1 MQVPSLALLGGLR
14 IQCCHEMWCR
24 LAKWLGSS
32 VAVACGHTLAA
43 IGPIQP
49 LAWELPYAVG
59 AALKCK
65 KKNIPTNGKKSS
77 TKGV

>member
-1 MQVPSLALLGGLR
+1 MRMGVQSLAFLSGLR

-49 LAWELPYAVG
+49 LAWKCPYAIDV
-59 AALKCK
+59 ALKRK
-65 KKNIPTNGKKSS
+65 KKSYFYVYS
-77 TKGV
+77 LYY